1 MKSCAACGIGVVF
14 TVVAGLGITGA
25 FAQQAPGK
33 RNFDA
38 EIQGALQSAKT
49 AAGFEHLG
57 TLVRTCLLPQSG
69 GENTSD
75 NVPPYVTKPASARAR
90 STWYAD
96 PARVFDNLYFVGG
109 KIHSSWA
116 LTTKA
121 GIILIDTIYPYNSG
135 ELIIGGMKKLGLD
148 PKNIKYVLV
157 SHAHADHI
165 GGAEML
171 QTRYK
176 ARVVMG
182 GPDWDWVEKYTN
194 RYKTMA
200 PQRDIVATDG
210 MKITLGGTAV
220 TIWLTPGH
228 TPGTMS
234 YTFTV
239 WDRGK
244 PVTVAYSGG
253 TAFNFVNNTPDPGIK
268 NFQTYIDSQKHMATE
283 AASTGATV
291 LLSNHSE
298 FDNAFNKN
306 RMLAGRGKGPH
317 PYEIGADWV
326 QRYFQVMQ
334 GCARAAQLRL
344 EQKAAEGM
352 P

>member
-1 MKSCAACGIGVVF
+1 MKSHIA
-14 TVVAGLGITGA
+14 ITGLVIA
-25 FAQQAPGK
+25 IVAPLVVSVSAQQAPMK
-33 RNFDA
+33 RNFEA
-38 EIQGALQSAKT
+38 EIQKALESAKT
-49 AAGFEHLG
+49 AAGFEFLG

-69 GENTSD
+69 GENLSD
-75 NVPPYVTKPASARAR
+75 NVPAYVTNPASAPAR
-90 STWYAD
+90 DVWYAE
-96 PARVFDNLYFVGG
+96 PAKIFDNLYFVGG
-109 KIHSSWA
+109 KLHSSWA
-116 LTTKA
+116 LTTKE
-121 GIILIDTIYPYNSG
+121 GIILIDTIYPYNSE

-148 PKNIKYVLV
+148 PKNIKYVLI
-157 SHAHADHI
+157 SHAHGDHI

-171 QTRYK
+171 QTRYG

-182 GPDWDWVEKYTN
+182 GPDWDLVARYPN

-200 PQRDIVATDG
+200 PKRDIVATDG
-210 MKITLGGTAV
+210 MKITLGDTTV

-228 TPGTMS
+228 TPGTLS

-239 WDRGK
+239 LDRGK
-244 PVTVAYSGG
+244 SVNVAYSGG

-268 NFQTYIDSQKHMATE
+268 NFQTYIESQKHMAAK
-283 AASTGATV
+283 AAATGATV

-306 RMLAGRGKGPH
+306 RMLAGRGEGPH
-317 PYEIGADWV
+317 PYELGADWV

-334 GCARAAQLRL
+334 GCARAAQLSL
-344 EQKAAEGM
+344 EQRLTETAK

>member
-75 NVPPYVTKPASARAR
+75 NVPPYVTNPASAPAR